1 MRKLLNSLGDR
12 MLSGLL
18 PQDTADADQFEC
30 SPQDKCAFSY
40 PFCPGQAFRTKFR
53 RTRCSDGSA
62 TPWKRVGCC

>member
-12 MLSGLL
+12 MLSGL
-18 PQDTADADQFEC
+18 EC